1 MSNPARR
8 ARAHFPTIQI
18 TMVSII
24 VALALQQWLDRL
36 PAVDAM
42 WEPTLVAARI
52 WCQAL
57 TAVVIIVKM
66 WSGFVLASVVT
77 ERVPSALDLLGPIG
91 ILIFVDAQIASI
103 GVDHV
108 LRWWYVLG
116 AGSLLAAAFIAGQM
130 IDSGRRTPQE
140 AEVIEGRAGLMRR
153 FGAAHPPT
161 VETFLGIVALLIAA
175 LHQAIGLNET
185 GLLIA
190 GSFYLIAQTV
200 SAMGPIVAWR
210 VLRRVGE
217 GN

>member
-1 MSNPARR
+1 MSDPAKR
-8 ARAHFPTIQI
+8 ARVHFPTIQI

-36 PAVDAM
+36 PNVAAM
-42 WEPTLVAARI
+42 WEPSLVAARI

-57 TAVVIIVKM
+57 TAFVIIVKM

-103 GVDHV
+103 GVEHV

-130 IDSGRRTPQE
+130 IDNPDRTAPE
-140 AEVIEGRAGLMRR
+140 AEFIAGRSRLMRR
-153 FGAAHPPT
+153 FGAANPAT
-161 VETFLGIVALLIAA
+161 AEATLGIVALLIAA
-175 LHQAIGLNET
+175 LHQAIGLDET
-185 GLLIA
+185 GLLVA
-190 GSFYLIAQTV
+190 CSLYLIAEAV
-200 SAMGPIVAWR
+200 SAIGPIVAWR
-210 VLRRVGE
+210 VLRRLGE
-217 GN
+217 RN

>member
-1 MSNPARR
+1 MSDPAKR
-8 ARAHFPTIQI
+8 ARVHFPTIQI

-36 PAVDAM
+36 PVVDAM
-42 WEPTLVAARI
+42 WEPTPVAARI

-57 TAVVIIVKM
+57 TAIVIIVKK

-77 ERVPSALDLLGPIG
+77 ERVPTALDLLGPIG

-103 GVDHV
+103 GVEHV

-130 IDSGRRTPQE
+130 IDNPDRTPSE
-140 AEVIEGRAGLMRR
+140 AEFVAGRSSLMRR
-153 FGAAHPPT
+153 FGAANPAT
-161 VETFLGIVALLIAA
+161 AEAALGIVALLIAA
-175 LHQAIGLNET
+175 SHQTIGLDQT

-190 GSFYLIAQTV
+190 GSLYLIAQAV
-200 SAMGPIVAWR
+200 SAIGPIVAWR
-210 VLRRVGE
+210 VLRRLGDRK
-217 GN
+217 